1 MKVLFLSLM
10 PISDLS
16 QHNIYTDLLRQFVA
30 RGHFVRIVS
39 PTAEQETVDLPRDGY
54 AILRVKTPQISGVG
68 LLKKGIGTMVITP
81 NIKRALKRFCA
92 DEHYD
97 LVLYPTPPIT
107 LAGVV
112 DWVKRRD
119 GARTYLLLKDIFP
132 QNAVDVGI
140 LPKSGLKGLVYRYF
154 RAKEKK
160 LYALSDRIGCMS
172 RANVDYL
179 LRQDPEIDPAKVE
192 LCPNSVEP
200 LERTITA
207 ERRRELREKY
217 GIPQDKTVFLYGGN
231 IGYQGISFMIDCFRA
246 CRERDDCFFLIC
258 GKGVN
263 AYKIQTYI
271 EQENPTH
278 VKLLGNLLH
287 DEYEDMVPACNVG
300 LIFMDYRFTIPNFP
314 SRLLSYLQARLPV
327 LCCTDPNTDV
337 GDVCADG
344 GFGWKCLSN
353 DVSAF
358 CAAVD
363 SACTA
368 DLRSMGAEGYQYLLK
383 HYTAEKSF
391 HIIMQDAKNVLCRN
405 RKD

>member
-1 MKVLFLSLM
+1 MNILFLSLF
-10 PISDLS
+10 PARDLS
-16 QHNIYTDLLRQFVA
+16 QRGIYTDLLREFVKH
-30 RGHFVRIVS
+30 GHFVRIVS
-39 PTAEQETVDLPRDGY
+39 PSAEQVTADFPQDGY
-54 AILRVKTPQISGVG
+54 AILRVKTPQIAGVG

-119 GARTYLLLKDIFP
+119 CAHTYLLLKDIFP

-140 LPKSGLKGLVYRYF
+140 LKTSGLKGLIYRYF
-154 RAKEKK
+154 RAKEKQ
-160 LYALSDRIGCMS
+160 LYAISDRIGCMS

-179 LRQDPEIDPAKVE
+179 LRQDPELDPAKME
-192 LCPNSVEP
+192 ICPNSVEP

-231 IGYQGISFMIDCFRA
+231 LGRPQGVPFIMDCLRA
-246 CRERDDCFFLIC
+246 CKARQDCYFFIC
-258 GKGVN
+258 GSGTEFPKLQAFAETERLPN
-263 AYKIQTYI
+263 
-271 EQENPTH
+271 
-278 VKLLGNLLH
+278 VKVMPGLPH
-287 DEYEDMVPACNVG
+287 DDYEDMVPACDVG
-300 LIFMDYRFTIPNFP
+300 LLFLDYRFTIPNFP
-314 SRLLSYLQARLPV
+314 SRLLSYMQARLPV

-337 GDVCADG
+337 GDVCQG
-344 GFGWKCLSN
+344 SGFGWKCLSN
-353 DVSAF
+353 NVSSF

-363 SACTA
+363 SACAA
-368 DLRSMGAEGYQYLLK
+368 DREAMGAKCYEYLLA
-383 HYTAEKSF
+383 HYTAEQGYR
-391 HIIMQDAKNVLCRN
+391 IIMKGLE
-405 RKD
+405 

>member
-1 MKVLFLSLM
+1 MNILFLSLF

-16 QHNIYTDLLRQFVA
+16 QRGIYTDLLREFVK

-39 PTAEQETVDLPRDGY
+39 PTAEQVTADLPKDGY
-54 AILRVKTPQISGVG
+54 AILRVKTPQIAGVG

-140 LPKSGLKGLVYRYF
+140 LKTSGLKGLIYRYF
-154 RAKEKK
+154 RAKEKQ
-160 LYALSDRIGCMS
+160 LYAISDRIGCMS

-179 LRQDPEIDPAKVE
+179 LRQDPELDPAKVE
-192 LCPNSVEP
+192 ICPNSVEP
-200 LERTITA
+200 LERSITA

-217 GIPQDKTVFLYGGN
+217 GIPRDKTVFLYGGN
-231 IGYQGISFMIDCFRA
+231 LGRPQGVPFIMDCLRA
-246 CRERDDCFFLIC
+246 CKDRQDCFFFIC
-258 GKGVN
+258 GSGTEFPALQAFAETERLPN
-263 AYKIQTYI
+263 
-271 EQENPTH
+271 
-278 VKLLGNLLH
+278 VKVMPGLPH
-287 DEYEDMVPACNVG
+287 DDYEDMVPACDVG
-300 LIFMDYRFTIPNFP
+300 LLFLDYRFTIPNFP
-314 SRLLSYLQARLPV
+314 SRLLSYMQARLPV

-337 GDVCADG
+337 GDVCQGG

-353 DVSAF
+353 DISSF

-363 SACTA
+363 SACAA
-368 DLRSMGAEGYQYLLK
+368 DREAMGAKCCEYLLA
-383 HYTAEKSF
+383 HYTAEQGCR
-391 HIIMQDAKNVLCRN
+391 IIMKGLE
-405 RKD
+405 

>member
-1 MKVLFLSLM
+1 MNILFLSLLQ
-10 PISDLS
+10 INSLG
-16 QHNIYTDLLRQFVA
+16 QHSIYTDLLREFVK

-39 PTAEQETVDLPRDGY
+39 PTAEQETADLPRDGY
-54 AILRVKTPQISGVG
+54 AILRVKTPQIAGVG

-81 NIKRALKRFCA
+81 NIKRAMKRFCA
-92 DEHYD
+92 GEHYD

-140 LPKSGLKGLVYRYF
+140 LKKSGLKGLIYRYF
-154 RAKEKK
+154 RAKEKQ

-172 RANVDYL
+172 QANVDYL

-192 LCPNSVEP
+192 ICPNSVEP

-231 IGYQGISFMIDCFRA
+231 LGRPQGVPFIMDCLRA
-246 CRERDDCFFLIC
+246 CRNRQDCFFFIC
-258 GKGVN
+258 GSGTEFPALQAFAETEDLPN
-263 AYKIQTYI
+263 
-271 EQENPTH
+271 
-278 VKLLGNLLH
+278 VKVLSSLPH
-287 DEYEDMVPACNVG
+287 DDYEDMVPACDVG
-300 LIFMDYRFTIPNFP
+300 LLFLDCRFTIPNFP
-314 SRLLSYLQARLPV
+314 SRLLSYMQARLPV

-337 GDVCADG
+337 GDVCQGG

-353 DVSAF
+353 DVSSFCTAVDRA
-358 CAAVD
+358 CAAD
-363 SACTA
+363 REA
-368 DLRSMGAEGYQYLLK
+368 MGAKSYEYLLAN
-383 HYTAEKSF
+383 YTAEQGCR
-391 HIIMQDAKNVLCRN
+391 IIMKGLE
-405 RKD
+405 

>member
-1 MKVLFLSLM
+1 MNILFLSLLQ
-10 PISDLS
+10 INSLG
-16 QHNIYTDLLRQFVA
+16 QHSIYTDLLREFVK

-39 PTAEQETVDLPRDGY
+39 PTAEQETADLPRDGY
-54 AILRVKTPQISGVG
+54 AILRVKTPQIAGVG

-81 NIKRALKRFCA
+81 NIKRAMKRFCA
-92 DEHYD
+92 GEHYD

-140 LPKSGLKGLVYRYF
+140 LKKSGLKGLIYRYF

-160 LYALSDRIGCMS
+160 LYAISDRIGCMS
-172 RANVDYL
+172 QANVDYL
-179 LRQDPEIDPAKVE
+179 LRQDPELDPAKVE
-192 LCPNSVEP
+192 ICPNSVEP

-231 IGYQGISFMIDCFRA
+231 LGRPQCVPFIMDCLRA
-246 CRERDDCFFLIC
+246 CRNRQDCFFFIC
-258 GKGVN
+258 GSGTEFPALQAFAETEDLPN
-263 AYKIQTYI
+263 
-271 EQENPTH
+271 
-278 VKLLGNLLH
+278 VKVLSSLPH
-287 DEYEDMVPACNVG
+287 DDYEDMVPACDVG
-300 LIFMDYRFTIPNFP
+300 LLFLDCRFTIPNFP
-314 SRLLSYLQARLPV
+314 SRLLSYMQARLPV

-337 GDVCADG
+337 GDVCQGG

-353 DVSAF
+353 DVSSF
-358 CAAVD
+358 CTAVD
-363 SACTA
+363 SACAA
-368 DLRSMGAEGYQYLLK
+368 DREAMGAKSYEYLLAN
-383 HYTAEKSF
+383 YTAEQGCR
-391 HIIMQDAKNVLCRN
+391 IIMKGLE
-405 RKD
+405 

>member
-1 MKVLFLSLM
+1 MNILFLSLLQ
-10 PISDLS
+10 INSLG
-16 QHNIYTDLLRQFVA
+16 QHSIYTDLLREFVK

-39 PTAEQETVDLPRDGY
+39 PTAEQETADLPRDGY
-54 AILRVKTPQISGVG
+54 AILRVKTPQIAGVG

-81 NIKRALKRFCA
+81 NIKRAMKRFCA
-92 DEHYD
+92 GEHYD

-140 LPKSGLKGLVYRYF
+140 LKKSGLKGLIYRYF

-160 LYALSDRIGCMS
+160 LYAISDRIGCMS
-172 RANVDYL
+172 QANVDYL
-179 LRQDPEIDPAKVE
+179 LRQDPELDPAKVE
-192 LCPNSVEP
+192 ICPNSVEP

-231 IGYQGISFMIDCFRA
+231 LGRPQGVPFIMDCLRA
-246 CRERDDCFFLIC
+246 CRNRQDCFFFIC
-258 GKGVN
+258 GSGTEFPALQAFAETEDLPN
-263 AYKIQTYI
+263 
-271 EQENPTH
+271 
-278 VKLLGNLLH
+278 VKVLSSLPH
-287 DEYEDMVPACNVG
+287 DDYEDMVPACDVG
-300 LIFMDYRFTIPNFP
+300 LLFLDCRFTIPNFP
-314 SRLLSYLQARLPV
+314 SRLLSYMQARLPV

-337 GDVCADG
+337 GDVCQGG

-353 DVSAF
+353 DVSSF
-358 CAAVD
+358 FTAVD
-363 SACTA
+363 SACAA
-368 DLRSMGAEGYQYLLK
+368 DREAMGAKSYEYLLAN
-383 HYTAEKSF
+383 YTAEQGCR
-391 HIIMQDAKNVLCRN
+391 IIMKGLE
-405 RKD
+405 

>member
-1 MKVLFLSLM
+1 MNILFLSLLQ
-10 PISDLS
+10 INSLK
-16 QHNIYTDLLRQFVA
+16 QHSIYTDLLREFVK

-39 PTAEQETVDLPRDGY
+39 PTAEQETADLPGDGY
-54 AILRVKTPQISGVG
+54 AILRVKTPQIAGAG

-92 DEHYD
+92 DERFD
-97 LVLYPTPPIT
+97 LVLYSTPPIT

-140 LPKSGLKGLVYRYF
+140 LKKSGLKGLIYRYF

-160 LYALSDRIGCMS
+160 LYAISDRIGCMS
-172 RANVDYL
+172 QANVDYL
-179 LRQDPEIDPAKVE
+179 LRQDPELDPAKVE
-192 LCPNSVEP
+192 ICPNSVEP

-231 IGYQGISFMIDCFRA
+231 LGRPQGVPFIMDGLRA
-246 CRERDDCFFLIC
+246 CKDRQDCCFFIC
-258 GKGVN
+258 GSGTEFPALQAFAETEDLPN
-263 AYKIQTYI
+263 
-271 EQENPTH
+271 
-278 VKLLGNLLH
+278 VKVLSSLPH
-287 DEYEDMVPACNVG
+287 DDYEDMVPACDVG
-300 LIFMDYRFTIPNFP
+300 LLFLDCRFTIPNFP
-314 SRLLSYLQARLPV
+314 SRLLSYMQARLPV

-337 GDVCADG
+337 GDVCQGG

-353 DVSAF
+353 DVSSF
-358 CAAVD
+358 CTAVD
-363 SACTA
+363 SACAA
-368 DLRSMGAEGYQYLLK
+368 DREAMGAKSYEYLLAN
-383 HYTAEKSF
+383 YTAEQGCR
-391 HIIMQDAKNVLCRN
+391 IIMKGLE
-405 RKD
+405 

>member
-1 MKVLFLSLM
+1 MNILFLSLLQ
-10 PISDLS
+10 IDSLE
-16 QHNIYTDLLRQFVA
+16 QHGIYTDILREFVK

-39 PTAEQETVDLPRDGY
+39 PTAEQETADLPGDGY
-54 AILRVKTPQISGVG
+54 AILRVKTPQIAGVG

-112 DWVKRRD
+112 NWVKRRD

-140 LPKSGLKGLVYRYF
+140 LKKSGLKGLIYRYF

-160 LYALSDRIGCMS
+160 LYAISDRIGCMS
-172 RANVDYL
+172 QANVDYL
-179 LRQDPEIDPAKVE
+179 LRQDPELDPAKVE
-192 LCPNSVEP
+192 ICPNSVEP

-231 IGYQGISFMIDCFRA
+231 LGRPQGVPFIMDCLRA
-246 CRERDDCFFLIC
+246 CKDRQDCFFLVC
-258 GKGVN
+258 GGGTEFPKLQAFAETERLPN
-263 AYKIQTYI
+263 
-271 EQENPTH
+271 
-278 VKLLGNLLH
+278 VKVLPSLPH
-287 DEYEDMVPACNVG
+287 DDYEDMVPACDVG
-300 LIFMDYRFTIPNFP
+300 LLFLDCRFTIPNFP
-314 SRLLSYLQARLPV
+314 SRLLSYMQARLPV

-337 GDVCADG
+337 GDVCAGG
-344 GFGWKCLSN
+344 GFGWKCLSS
-353 DVSAF
+353 DVSAVR
-358 CAAVD
+358 AAVD
-363 SACTA
+363 SACAA
-368 DLRSMGAEGYQYLLK
+368 DRAAMGAKGYEYLLA
-383 HYTAEKSF
+383 HYTAEQGYR
-391 HIIMQDAKNVLCRN
+391 IIMKGLE
-405 RKD
+405 

>member
-1 MKVLFLSLM
+1 MNILFLSLLQ
-10 PISDLS
+10 INSLE
-16 QHNIYTDLLRQFVA
+16 QHSIYTDLLREFVK

-54 AILRVKTPQISGVG
+54 AILRVKTPQIAGVG

-112 DWVKRRD
+112 DWVKWRD

-132 QNAVDVGI
+132 QNAVDIGI

-154 RAKEKK
+154 RAKEKT

-172 RANVDYL
+172 QANVDYL

-207 ERRRELREKY
+207 ERRRELRERY

-231 IGYQGISFMIDCFRA
+231 LGRPQGVPFIMDCLWA
-246 CRERDDCFFLIC
+246 CRNRQDCFFFIC
-258 GKGVN
+258 GSGTEFPALQAFAETEDLPN
-263 AYKIQTYI
+263 
-271 EQENPTH
+271 
-278 VKLLGNLLH
+278 VKVLSSLPH
-287 DEYEDMVPACNVG
+287 DDYEDMVPACDVG
-300 LIFMDYRFTIPNFP
+300 LLFLDCRFTIPNFP
-314 SRLLSYLQARLPV
+314 SRLLSYMQARLPV

-337 GDVCADG
+337 GDVCQGG

-353 DVSAF
+353 DVSSF

-363 SACTA
+363 SACAA
-368 DLRSMGAEGYQYLLK
+368 DREAMGAKSYEYLLAN
-383 HYTAEKSF
+383 YTAEQGCR
-391 HIIMQDAKNVLCRN
+391 IIMKGLE
-405 RKD
+405 

>member
-1 MKVLFLSLM
+1 MNILFLSLLQ
-10 PISDLS
+10 INSLE
-16 QHNIYTDLLRQFVA
+16 QHSIYTDLLREFVK

-39 PTAEQETVDLPRDGY
+39 PTAEQETANFPRDGY
-54 AILRVKTPQISGVG
+54 AILRVKTPQIAGVG

-81 NIKRALKRFCA
+81 NIKLALKRFCA

-132 QNAVDVGI
+132 QNAVDIGI
-140 LPKSGLKGLVYRYF
+140 LSKTGLKGLIYRYF
-154 RAKEKK
+154 RVKEKQ
-160 LYALSDRIGCMS
+160 LYAISDRIGCMS
-172 RANVDYL
+172 QANVDYL
-179 LRQDPEIDPAKVE
+179 LRQDPELDPAKVE

-231 IGYQGISFMIDCFRA
+231 LGRPQGVPFIMDCLRA
-246 CRERDDCFFLIC
+246 CRNRQDCFFFIC
-258 GKGVN
+258 GSGTEFPALQAFAETEDLPN
-263 AYKIQTYI
+263 
-271 EQENPTH
+271 
-278 VKLLGNLLH
+278 VKVLSSLPH
-287 DEYEDMVPACNVG
+287 DDYEDMVPACDVG
-300 LIFMDYRFTIPNFP
+300 LLFLDCRFTIPNFP
-314 SRLLSYLQARLPV
+314 SRLLSYMQARLPV

-337 GDVCADG
+337 GDVCRGG

-353 DVSAF
+353 DISSF

-363 SACTA
+363 SACAA
-368 DLRSMGAEGYQYLLK
+368 DREAMGAKSYEYLLAN
-383 HYTAEKSF
+383 YTAEQGCR
-391 HIIMQDAKNVLCRN
+391 IIMKGLE
-405 RKD
+405 

>member
-1 MKVLFLSLM
+1 MNILFLSLLQ
-10 PISDLS
+10 INSLE
-16 QHNIYTDLLRQFVA
+16 QHSIYTDLLREFVK

-54 AILRVKTPQISGVG
+54 AILRVKTPQIAGVG

-112 DWVKRRD
+112 DWVKWRD

-132 QNAVDVGI
+132 QNAVDIGI

-154 RAKEKK
+154 RAKEKT

-172 RANVDYL
+172 QANVDYL

-207 ERRRELREKY
+207 ERRRELRERY
-217 GIPQDKTVFLYGGN
+217 GIPQDMTVFLYGGN
-231 IGYQGISFMIDCFRA
+231 LGRPQGVPFIMDCLWA
-246 CRERDDCFFLIC
+246 CRNRQDCFFFIC
-258 GKGVN
+258 GSGTEFPKLQAFAETERLPN
-263 AYKIQTYI
+263 
-271 EQENPTH
+271 
-278 VKLLGNLLH
+278 VKVLPGLPH
-287 DEYEDMVPACNVG
+287 DDYEDMVPACDVG
-300 LIFMDYRFTIPNFP
+300 LLFLDCRFTIPNFP
-314 SRLLSYLQARLPV
+314 SRLLSYMQARLPV
-327 LCCTDPNTDV
+327 LCCTDPHTDV
-337 GDVCADG
+337 GDVCQGG

-353 DVSAF
+353 DISSF

-363 SACTA
+363 SACAA
-368 DLRSMGAEGYQYLLK
+368 DREAMGAKSYEYLLAN
-383 HYTAEKSF
+383 YTAEQGCR
-391 HIIMQDAKNVLCRN
+391 IIMKGLE
-405 RKD
+405 